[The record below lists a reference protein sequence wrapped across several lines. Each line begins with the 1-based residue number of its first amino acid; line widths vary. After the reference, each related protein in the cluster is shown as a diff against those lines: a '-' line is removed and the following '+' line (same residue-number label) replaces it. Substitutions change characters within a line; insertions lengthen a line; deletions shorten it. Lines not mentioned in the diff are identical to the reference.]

1 MVTFR
6 KALEA
11 SYKYKDQAKN
21 YLVDDGY
28 NMDDKLSSANTKV
41 FYNPNRNDLLI
52 TYRGS
57 KNLLNDWLDT
67 DLNIPF
73 GNLKNTKRYK
83 ESYDVYKQAKEKYK
97 NTSPLLIG
105 DSLGGSL
112 ASAVGGDDK
121 RNRIY
126 TFNKGAGLLGKD
138 TNNKVNEHAY
148 RQNGDLVSTF
158 SLFNKHK
165 PITLGKKKKDPI
177 ASHNINNLRKF
188 DIEL

>member
-1 MVTFR
+1 MVTFH

-11 SYKYKDQAKN
+11 SYLYKKDAKD
-21 YLVDDGY
+21 YLKNDGY
-28 NMDDKLSSANTKV
+28 DMDDKLSNAETKV
-41 FYNPNRNDLLI
+41 YYNPNRNDLLI

-83 ESYDVYKQAKEKYK
+83 KSYETYKQAKEKYK

-112 ASAVGGDDK
+112 ASAVGGDDIH
-121 RNRIY
+121 NRIY

-148 RQNGDLVSTF
+148 RQKGDIVSTF

-165 PITLGKKKKDPI
+165 PITLGEKKGPI